1 MIAPIL
7 PETVIPAH
15 HKVTRLVE
23 VSLVIT
29 ARKEASNIPEM
40 IARVDA
46 KATRLN
52 LHHETLI
59 PDDGSTDATCAK
71 ASATEECGRM
81 LRPSR
86 NFGNEQAIIAGLG
99 RPSGAAVVILCSTWI
114 TLQTLLFGLDVL
126 GQSKLVVA
134 ACLIGGMQLIST
146 RVRGESLSQVFGA
159 MKGRPG
165 FINAEETAS
174 EALAQS

>member
-1 MIAPIL
+1 
-7 PETVIPAH
+7 
-15 HKVTRLVE
+15 
-23 VSLVIT
+23 
-29 ARKEASNIPEM
+29 
-40 IARVDA
+40 
-46 KATRLN
+46 
-52 LHHETLI
+52 
-59 PDDGSTDATCAK
+59 
-71 ASATEECGRM
+71 
-81 LRPSR
+81 
-86 NFGNEQAIIAGLG
+86 
-99 RPSGAAVVILCSTWI
+99 
-114 TLQTLLFGLDVL
+114 VL